1 MHVDL
6 CRDLVDAVE
15 NELGYD
21 MGELTSCGHQEM
33 VDDEKAL
40 TVFHQAQVKYG
51 DDYPYTHKV
60 ITCCSRTADA

>member
-40 TVFHQAQVKYG
+40 TVFHQSSG
-51 DDYPYTHKV
+51 
-60 ITCCSRTADA
+60 